1 MNFPKQLSILV
12 TKKIKHRNPTISLH
26 PHHRK
31 KKNGCTSDYKLHI
44 RVRNYTLLGL
54 YSRAIGSPEI
64 IKLILNVSCFEHS
77 ESQANDLNCFP
88 EDLNMIPLD
97 EVI

>member
-1 MNFPKQLSILV
+1 M
-12 TKKIKHRNPTISLH
+12 
-26 PHHRK
+26 
-31 KKNGCTSDYKLHI
+31 
-44 RVRNYTLLGL
+44 LLGL

-97 EVI
+97 EVIYVTWQNHGFTVLGSNLSKWESVENAVGENNHE